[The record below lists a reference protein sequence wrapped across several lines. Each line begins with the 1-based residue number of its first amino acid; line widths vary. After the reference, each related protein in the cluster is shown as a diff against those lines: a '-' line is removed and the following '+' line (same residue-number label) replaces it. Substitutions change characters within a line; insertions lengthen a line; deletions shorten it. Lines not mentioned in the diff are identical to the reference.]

1 MKTLKI
7 NEVYMWEYE
16 TYLDVIDRVPRFI
29 EEVYNKKR
37 PHSSLNYL
45 SPEEFE
51 KQTESAYQQKTT
63 VSRPS
68 VKL

>member
-1 MKTLKI
+1 MKTLKQ
-7 NEVYMWEYE
+7 NEVYMWEYK

-51 KQTESAYQQKTT
+51 KRTESAYQQKTT